1 VTPIRVKK
9 GNKMSRIARHLA
21 VALFSA
27 GCLTPLATRAQTS
40 PDAATKIAIAV
51 LPLPKEMRN
60 SATVV
65 DVVGG
70 GKVDT
75 LRKGTSDMVCAYHP
89 PTVSQR
95 SKTGE
100 KVLVL
105 GCYHEAISAL
115 ARRASAIQRE
125 LTAAGK
131 PADNKAVEA
140 QVDAEIK
147 SGKLKLAPGPTIGF
161 RMAGPVDAFN
171 PAADTVSPAV
181 HSWQMVIIPY
191 ATGTSLSLPE
201 KESGGMPW
209 VMAAGTYMAHIM
221 IDPQPMGS
229 MQ

>member
-1 VTPIRVKK
+1 MTRVSKY
-9 GNKMSRIARHLA
+9 LA
-21 VALFSA
+21 FALFSA
-27 GCLTPLATRAQTS
+27 GCFTPLVTRAQTS

-51 LPLPKEMRN
+51 LPLPKEMRD
-60 SATVV
+60 SATVI

-70 GKVDT
+70 GNVDT

-89 PTVSQR
+89 PAVPQN
-95 SKTGE
+95 SKTAE
-100 KVLVL
+100 KVLTL
-105 GCYHEAISAL
+105 GCYHEAVSKLTI
-115 ARRASAIQRE
+115 RANAIRRE

-131 PADNKAVEA
+131 PADNKAVNA

-171 PAADTVSPAV
+171 PAGIVSPAV
-181 HSWQMVIIPY
+181 QTWQMVIIPY

-201 KESGGMPW
+201 TESGGMPW
-209 VMAAGTYMAHIM
+209 VMGAGTFMAHIM
-221 IDPQPMGS
+221 IEPKPTAS

>member
-1 VTPIRVKK
+1 MTRVSKY
-9 GNKMSRIARHLA
+9 LA
-21 VALFSA
+21 FALFSA
-27 GCLTPLATRAQTS
+27 GCFTPLVTRAQTS

-51 LPLPKEMRN
+51 LPLPKEMRD
-60 SATVV
+60 SATVI

-70 GKVDT
+70 GNVDT

-89 PTVSQR
+89 PAVPQN
-95 SKTGE
+95 SKTAE
-100 KVLVL
+100 KVLTL
-105 GCYHEAISAL
+105 GCYHEAVSKLTI
-115 ARRASAIQRE
+115 RANAIRRE

-131 PADNKAVEA
+131 PADNKAVNA

-171 PAADTVSPAV
+171 PAGIVSPAV
-181 HSWQMVIIPY
+181 QTWQMVIIPY

-201 KESGGMPW
+201 AESGGMPW
-209 VMAAGTYMAHIM
+209 VMGAGTFMAHIM
-221 IDPQPMGS
+221 IEPKPTAS

>member
-1 VTPIRVKK
+1 MTRVSKY
-9 GNKMSRIARHLA
+9 LA
-21 VALFSA
+21 FALFSA
-27 GCLTPLATRAQTS
+27 GCFTPLVTRAQTS

-51 LPLPKEMRN
+51 LPLPKEMRD
-60 SATVV
+60 SATVI

-70 GKVDT
+70 GNVDT

-89 PTVSQR
+89 PAVPQN
-95 SKTGE
+95 SKTAE
-100 KVLVL
+100 KVLTL
-105 GCYHEAISAL
+105 GCYHEAVSKLTI
-115 ARRASAIQRE
+115 RANAIQRE

-131 PADNKAVEA
+131 PADNKAVNA

-171 PAADTVSPAV
+171 PAGIVSPAV
-181 HSWQMVIIPY
+181 QTWQMVIIPY

-201 KESGGMPW
+201 TESGGMPW
-209 VMAAGTYMAHIM
+209 VMGAGTFMAHIM
-221 IDPQPMGS
+221 IEPKPTAS